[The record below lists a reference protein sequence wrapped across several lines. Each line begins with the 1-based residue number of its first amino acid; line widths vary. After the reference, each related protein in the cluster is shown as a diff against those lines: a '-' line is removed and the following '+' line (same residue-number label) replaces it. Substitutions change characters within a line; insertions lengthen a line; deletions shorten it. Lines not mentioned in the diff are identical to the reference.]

1 MTLKSVAVEKISGLY
16 AAVYPGGFSVS
27 LTILRRP
34 LPRRSMYFMRWNG
47 SAITGLATLNG
58 YFVASKTIRKIKTE
72 NTFLDG
78 TAVDSEKN
86 VSMIQLFH
94 IFATSLPNGS
104 DRIGSQNKALRGAMR
119 DV

>member
-1 MTLKSVAVEKISGLY
+1 MTLHVFHAVERVSNHRAF
-16 AAVYPGGFSVS
+16 AA
-27 LTILRRP
+27 
-34 LPRRSMYFMRWNG
+34 
-47 SAITGLATLNG
+47 LNG

-78 TAVDSEKN
+78 TAVDPEKN
-86 VSMIQLFH
+86 MSMIQLFH